1 MNDLDL
7 RQRVID
13 ELEFEPSVD
22 AANIGVAAENGII
35 TLTGHVAS
43 YAEKFAAE
51 RVAQRVKGVRGIA
64 QEIEV
69 RTPVGK
75 KKADDEIAA
84 QAVNIITWDTT
95 IPNEVV
101 KVKVQSG
108 WITLTGKVDWQFQ
121 KVAAEQAVRKLSG
134 VVGVTNLIE
143 IEARVRASDVKS
155 RIENA
160 LKRSAEIEAG
170 GIRVH
175 VVSDSKVVLDG
186 RVHSWHE
193 RDAAERAAWSV
204 QGVTEVDDHLA
215 IG

>member
-51 RVAQRVKGVRGIA
+51 RAAQRVKGVHGIA

-69 RTPVGK
+69 RTPAGK

-84 QAVNIITWDTT
+84 QAVSIITWDTT

-101 KVKVQSG
+101 KVKVESG

-121 KVAAEQAVRKLSG
+121 KMAAEQAVRKLSG

-143 IEARVRASDVKS
+143 IKSRVQASDVKN

-160 LKRSAEIEAG
+160 LRRSAEVEAAR
-170 GIRVH
+170 IQVR
-175 VVSDSKVVLDG
+175 VSDTKVVLDG
-186 RVHSWHE
+186 RVYSWHE
-193 RDAAERAAWSV
+193 RDAAKRAAWSV
-204 QGVTEVDDHLA
+204 QGVTAVDDRLA

>member
-1 MNDLDL
+1 MSDLDL

-22 AANIGVAAENGII
+22 AANIGVAADKGIV

-43 YAEKFAAE
+43 YAEKLAAE
-51 RVAQRVKGVRGIA
+51 RAAQRVKGVRGIA

-69 RTPVGK
+69 RTPAGK
-75 KKADDEIAA
+75 RKADDEIAA
-84 QAVNIITWDTT
+84 QAVNIIAWDTT
-95 IPNEVV
+95 IPDEMV

-108 WITLTGKVDWQFQ
+108 WITLTGKVDWQYQ
-121 KVAAEQAVRKLSG
+121 KVAAEHAVRKLSG
-134 VVGVTNLIE
+134 VVGVSNLIE
-143 IEARVRASDVKS
+143 IKAQVQVSDVKS

-160 LKRSAEIEAG
+160 LKRSAELEAG

-175 VVSDSKVVLDG
+175 VSKTKVVLDG

-193 RDAAERAAWSV
+193 RDAAKRAAWSV
-204 QGVTEVDDHLA
+204 PGVTAVDDQLA

>member
-13 ELEFEPSVD
+13 ELEFEPSVN
-22 AANIGVAAENGII
+22 AANIGVGAENGIV

-43 YAEKFAAE
+43 YAEKVAAE
-51 RVAQRVKGVRGIA
+51 RAAQRVKGVRGLA

-69 RTPVGK
+69 RTPAGK
-75 KKADDEIAA
+75 RKADDEIAA
-84 QAVNIITWDTT
+84 QAVNIIAWDTT
-95 IPNEVV
+95 IPNEMV

-108 WITLTGKVDWQFQ
+108 WITLTGKVDWQYQ
-121 KVAAEQAVRKLSG
+121 KVAAEHAVRKLSG
-134 VVGVTNLIE
+134 VVGVSNLIE
-143 IEARVRASDVKS
+143 IKAQVQASDVKT

-160 LKRSAEIEAG
+160 LKRSAELEAG

-175 VVSDSKVVLDG
+175 VSDTKVVLDG

-193 RDAAERAAWSV
+193 RDVAKRAAWSV
-204 QGVTEVDDHLA
+204 PGVAAVEDQLA

>member
-13 ELEFEPSVD
+13 ELEFEPSLD
-22 AANIGVAAENGII
+22 AANIGVAAENGIV

-43 YAEKFAAE
+43 YSEKLAAE
-51 RVAQRVKGVRGIA
+51 RAAQRIKGVRGIA

-69 RTPVGK
+69 RTEAGRK
-75 KKADDEIAA
+75 MADDEIAA
-84 QAVNIITWDTT
+84 QAVNIINWDTT
-95 IPNEVV
+95 VPDEAV

-108 WITLTGKVDWQFQ
+108 WITLTGKVGWQFQ
-121 KVAAEQAVRKLSG
+121 KVAAEHAVRKLSG

-143 IEARVRASDVKS
+143 IKAQVQASDVKN

-160 LKRSAEIEAG
+160 LKRSAEVEAG
-170 GIRVH
+170 QIRVH
-175 VVSDSKVVLDG
+175 VSDSKVVLDG

-193 RDAAERAAWSV
+193 RDAAKRAAWSV
-204 QGVTEVDDHLA
+204 PGVTAVDDQLA

>member
-7 RQRVID
+7 RRHVID

-51 RVAQRVKGVRGIA
+51 RAAQRVKGVRGIA

-69 RTPVGK
+69 RTPTG

-84 QAVNIITWDTT
+84 QAVSIITWDAT
-95 IPNEVV
+95 IPYEVV

-143 IEARVRASDVKS
+143 IRARVQTSDVKH
-155 RIENA
+155 RIEDA
-160 LKRSAEIEAG
+160 LRRSAEVEAAR
-170 GIRVH
+170 IQVH
-175 VVSDSKVVLDG
+175 VSGSKIVLDG
-186 RVHSWHE
+186 RVQSWYE
-193 RDAAERAAWSV
+193 RDAAKRAAWSV
-204 QGVTEVDDHLA
+204 QGVTDVDDHLA